1 MKRDTGS
8 VTDPGG
14 PGVAPTT
21 TRRDQANPTRLGPD
35 PRAPRQPFIDP
46 AVASPIA
53 LQYAKGAE
61 GRRRSQPQPL
71 PRYNDPVA
79 GGPDVPIPHLASDA
93 TDGTMADQARR
104 QRGMPQP
111 SIIPNLDSVLSS
123 LGNEPALNHGSP
135 GIVAG
140 DTHQQAPT
148 PARGA
153 PPQLPANLRR
163 DDMLPEQ
170 ATQDP
175 DFRTG
180 PGSMFAANQPAMALK
195 YGVVRNK
202 QFISPAQLRGAPAP
216 GTGGLRPE
224 TVDGLKA
231 LEEFQQARQRSE
243 SGEASQDQQE
253 VKDSMAGPAGGAGST
268 EKPLSEE
275 AKKELLDDM
284 DEFQLSRLKNALFK
298 DMLNNEE
305 QKAIIEAR
313 LKPLDLSELII
324 TGRVSQIVPIH
335 PGVFEA
341 EFQSY
346 AAEEDLVVK
355 RMIGEEAVSLRP
367 SDRYLMDKYHLMGLT
382 IAVTAINRRPLP
394 DYRDAKGDFSEERFW
409 AKYAIVARFN
419 YHMMASL
426 MVNWFWFDIRV
437 RKLFRAESL
446 GNG

>member
-1 MKRDTGS
+1 
-8 VTDPGG
+8 
-14 PGVAPTT
+14 
-21 TRRDQANPTRLGPD
+21 
-35 PRAPRQPFIDP
+35 
-46 AVASPIA
+46 
-53 LQYAKGAE
+53 
-61 GRRRSQPQPL
+61 
-71 PRYNDPVA
+71 
-79 GGPDVPIPHLASDA
+79 
-93 TDGTMADQARR
+93 
-104 QRGMPQP
+104 
-111 SIIPNLDSVLSS
+111 
-123 LGNEPALNHGSP
+123 
-135 GIVAG
+135 
-140 DTHQQAPT
+140 
-148 PARGA
+148 
-153 PPQLPANLRR
+153 
-163 DDMLPEQ
+163 MLPEQ

-195 YGVVRNK
+195 HGVIRNK
-202 QFISPAQLRGAPAP
+202 QFISPAQLRGASAA

-243 SGEASQDQQE
+243 SGEANQDQQE
-253 VKDSMAGPAGGAGST
+253 IKDSMAGPAGGAGST

-324 TGRVSQIVPIH
+324 TGRVSQTVPIH

-382 IAVTAINRRPLP
+382 IAVTAINRKPLP
-394 DYRDAKGDFSEERFW
+394 DYRDHKGAFSEEKFW

-437 RKLFRAESL
+437 RKLFRAETL